1 MRKIVFD
8 NVSLKGIYTI
18 IESFQKLLN
27 AYERI
32 QPVVVNTI
40 PMVNNIKT
48 TIKVMGAFK
57 NINKL
62 NKNFDAV
69 LDSLPDYIDENS
81 EKQSEFIAESD
92 VANPYYPWYT
102 ICRWYLWM

>member
-57 NINKL
+57 NINNL
-62 NKNFDAV
+62 NKNFDDV

-81 EKQSEFIAESD
+81 EKKSEFIAESD
-92 VANPYYPWYT
+92 VANPYYP
-102 ICRWYLWM
+102 